1 MEEGVTPTTFCTRF
15 MALVHAAD
23 GALVHAADGALVH
36 AADGALVHAADGEG
50 RAELHQCTDWTT

>member
-36 AADGALVHAADGEG
+36 AADGEG